1 MIHHQVLLSS
11 NHPRCNFVYFCLGI
25 CNIFRL
31 VFQYRNPVSFSQFL
45 KIAYLLYL
53 FYFEGHVLLWV
64 FVVVET
70 VGMYLAEQLRT
81 MDLHWSLSKVTPNG
95 LCMVYPQQKKKRRRN
110 EDKKDPL
117 FIWGN
122 MYLNID
128 SVLQYKRMPTVLTY
142 SEMNQVCSE
151 SLVIVDQLLRS
162 SLGSKSHGLLGK

>member
-95 LCMVYPQQKKKRRRN
+95 LCMVYPQQKKKEEEMKIKRI
-110 EDKKDPL
+110 L
-117 FIWGN
+117 FLFEAICIWI
-122 MYLNID
+122 LIV
-128 SVLQYKRMPTVLTY
+128 SFSIKECQQFSPTVKWIKFAVKVL
-142 SEMNQVCSE
+142 
-151 SLVIVDQLLRS
+151 
-162 SLGSKSHGLLGK
+162 